1 MRERHMSQRV
11 DRIIDRCQS
20 VTSPLY
26 TILGDETE
34 NLAVKARPVSGEY
47 AIEFDKADATETT
60 KSAGAYREYD
70 PPLDLDGDR
79 LGGGY
84 ITWKLYV
91 SSVADIDYAWIR
103 LGEDSSNYN
112 EYRFPDSRIEP
123 GRYTFCSVPLWDFTL
138 KGTGCDF
145 AGVDYMAWGVAF
157 DGEDDALADMCV
169 AEISIWPG
177 IAPLPTIPED
187 IVDFTTQDGAGSA
200 VDSPKTSVG
209 TTPVSLTAPAHTRF
223 VTLQGEAAIRVGRN
237 GTLDGT
243 ADEGYDQLM
252 AYEKEAYPIRP
263 GQLIYFRID
272 AASGT
277 TSVNFKFLTT
287 E

>member
-1 MRERHMSQRV
+1 MSQRV
-11 DRIIDRCQS
+11 DRIIDRCES
-20 VTSPLY
+20 VTDPLY
-26 TILGDETE
+26 TELGDETD
-34 NLAVKARPVSGEY
+34 NLEVAAARSVAGQY
-47 AIEFDKADATETT
+47 AIEFDKVDGTATT

-70 PPLDLDGDR
+70 PALNLDKER
-79 LGGGY
+79 LGGGW

-91 SSVADIDYAWIR
+91 SSVADIDYAWLC
-103 LGEDSSNYN
+103 LGDDSTNYV
-112 EYRFPDSRIEP
+112 EYRVPDTRLEA
-123 GRYTFCSVPLWDFTL
+123 GVNNLCAVPMHAYAAVG
-138 KGTGCDF
+138 GTGCNFSDI
-145 AGVDYMAWGVAF
+145 GYMSWGVAF
-157 DGEDDALADMCV
+157 DAEDDALANMAID
-169 AEISIWPG
+169 EISIWPG

-209 TTPVSLTAPAHTRF
+209 TTPVSLTAPAHARF